1 MKWTLRWVFSTFWL
15 VEISNVSEYSVRH
28 ENMIFN
34 LQKYSK
40 ITVCSRSFIWFLNKI
55 EKKLIFKFSF
65 FLSQKKGFCLNF
77 SAVLTT
83 IYPKRAIGFKI
94 RQPPVMLDCSVVSWS
109 FDKDLGVGFGD
120 QNEELLHPNLNHMSS
135 KKLVTITIKSF
146 KNEMNTEVSFLNILA
161 RRNFERVRIFC
172 TPWKYNFQAS
182 KILQT
187 NCLHSKFHLIFE
199 QDW

>member
-1 MKWTLRWVFSTFWL
+1 MKSSVRWLLSTFWL
-15 VEISNVSEYSVRH
+15 VEISNVSKYSVRH
-28 ENMIFN
+28 ENIIFK

-40 ITVCSRSFIWFLNKI
+40 LTVCTRSFIWFLNKI

-77 SAVLTT
+77 WAVLTT
-83 IYPKRAIGFKI
+83 IYPKRAIGFNV

-135 KKLVTITIKSF
+135 KKLVNITIKSF
-146 KNEMNTEVSFLNILA
+146 KKEINTEMTFVIILA

-172 TPWKYNFQAS
+172 RW
-182 KILQT
+182 
-187 NCLHSKFHLIFE
+187 
-199 QDW
+199 